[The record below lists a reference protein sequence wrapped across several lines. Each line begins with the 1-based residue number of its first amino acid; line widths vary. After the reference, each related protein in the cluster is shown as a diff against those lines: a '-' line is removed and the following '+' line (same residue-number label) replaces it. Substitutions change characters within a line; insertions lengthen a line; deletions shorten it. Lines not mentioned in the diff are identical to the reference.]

1 MKIIP
6 IPAFDDNYIWLIRN
20 QRYAVAV
27 DPGDAEPVLE
37 YLRHHDL
44 RLTAILV
51 THHHGDHTGGNQDLV
66 RGADIPVFGP
76 RRENIPALTHPVGQN
91 EIVRLPELDMEFAV
105 LDVPGHTAGHIAYYG
120 ANSLFCGDTLFTCG
134 CGKLFEGTPAQ
145 MYASLQKLAALPDET
160 AVYCAH
166 EYTLANILFA
176 KSVEPAN
183 AALLGREAD
192 AIRARNAGRPT
203 VPSSMAL
210 EKETNPFLRCTQPAV
225 IEAAARHA
233 GQQLDDPASV
243 FAALRKWKK

>member
-20 QRYAVAV
+20 ERYAVAV

-51 THHHGDHTGGNQDLV
+51 THHHSDHTGGNQDLV
-66 RGADIPVFGP
+66 RSADIPVFGP
-76 RRENIPALTHPVGQN
+76 RMENVPALTHPVDQN
-91 EIVRLPELDMEFAV
+91 DIVRLPELDMEFAV

-192 AIRARNAGRPT
+192 AIRAREAGRPT

-233 GQQLDDPASV
+233 GQQLDTPASV

>member
-20 QRYAVAV
+20 EHYAVAV

-66 RGADIPVFGP
+66 RSADIPVFGP
-76 RRENIPALTHPVGQN
+76 RMENIPALTHPVDQN
-91 EIVRLPELDMEFAV
+91 DIVRLPELDMEFAV

-192 AIRARNAGRPT
+192 AIRAREAGRPT

-233 GQQLDDPASV
+233 GQQLDAPASV